1 MDTKK
6 LTQEEL
12 NALSPRARK
21 AYENSDSVI
30 SEILVENPNKDVDH
44 VQDVEIDFDDEDSKE
59 EDKNEKL

>member
-30 SEILVENPNKDVDH
+30 SEILVENPNR
-44 VQDVEIDFDDEDSKE
+44 DVEIDFDEEEDSKE
-59 EDKNEKL
+59 EDRNEEL